1 MGSEAKKMSSIR
13 SYRDLRVWQEAMELT
28 ELCYKRTAGFPKCE
42 IYGLQSQ
49 VRRAA
54 VSVVSNIAEGHS
66 RQSRAAYLNHLSI
79 ALGSQAEV
87 ETQIELSL
95 RLAYLSDSEAK
106 EILDLAAR
114 VGRQLHALMA
124 SLGKGRISHSPSS
137 QHLAPSPKSPAPS
150 PQKEVTA

>member
-1 MGSEAKKMSSIR
+1 LGSEAKKMSSIR

-79 ALGSQAEV
+79 ALGSQADV

-95 RLAYLSDSEAK
+95 
-106 EILDLAAR
+106 
-114 VGRQLHALMA
+114 LMA